1 MKVEI
6 YGASWC
12 QPCQRSKQLCIEKGL
27 EYTFKDVTQNQEAR
41 EEVEKRLGKKIN
53 TVPQIFVDGQYI
65 GGADAFKN
73 YLG

>member
-12 QPCQRSKQLCIEKGL
+12 QPCQHSKQLCIEKGL
-27 EYTFKDVTQNQEAR
+27 EYTFKDVTQDQEAR
-41 EEVEKRLGKKIN
+41 KEVEKRLGKKID
-53 TVPQIFVDGQYI
+53 TVPQIFIDGQYI

>member
-27 EYTFKDVTQNQEAR
+27 DYTFKDITQDLNAR
-41 EEVEKRLGKKIN
+41 KEVEQRLGKKID
-53 TVPQIFVDGQYI
+53 TVPQIFVDGQYV
-65 GGADAFKN
+65 GGADEFRN
-73 YLG
+73 YVK

>member
-27 EYTFKDVTQNQEAR
+27 DYIFKDVTQDLEAR
-41 EEVEKRLGKKIN
+41 EEVEKRLGKKID
-53 TVPQIFVDGQYI
+53 TVPQIFVDGQYV
-65 GGADAFKN
+65 GGEHALRN
-73 YLG
+73 HLE